1 VRKEQILSKS
11 PEETKAFG
19 KRLAKTLHK
28 GDILCLFGD
37 LGSGKT
43 TLIKGIAQG
52 LGVNETKVNSP
63 TFVLLNIY
71 EGART
76 LYHFDLYR
84 LEDLKGISSI
94 GYDEFLYG
102 NGVSVIEWADRLG
115 EFLPDE
121 YLKIEMKHKS
131 SEERIIKISK
141 KGN

>member
-1 VRKEQILSKS
+1 MKKEKILSKS
-11 PEETKAFG
+11 PDETKALG
-19 KRLAKTLHK
+19 KRLAKTLRE

-52 LGVNETKVNSP
+52 LGVNEKKVSSP

-71 EGART
+71 EGTRT

-84 LEDLKGISSI
+84 LEDLQGISSI

-102 NGVSVIEWADRLG
+102 SGVSVIEWADRLG
-115 EFLPDE
+115 EFLPDQ
-121 YLKIEMKHKS
+121 YVKIEIKHKTP
-131 SEERIIKISK
+131 EERTITLSRKS
-141 KGN
+141 